1 MSDGLKFKAVI
12 FLLSCRFLIT
22 FDLKACCRENWQWV
36 CIVIWMPDIK
46 DIPMVMV
53 LLSSFS
59 RKGGWRTDARTYVC
73 MDSQPSKLFEIDGAP
88 LARLRRTVALVMSHK
103 WFDTLWEDNR
113 TNNRKNAA
121 SPKTI
126 TTANKQINNKLTR
139 ATTVMIKSDDSK
151 KVQSSLSNTTE
162 IHPYVLF
169 VIGCLNN
176 WIGFIK
182 SQSIYPEGGGG
193 LGGRG

>member
-1 MSDGLKFKAVI
+1 MSDGLKFKAVT

-46 DIPMVMV
+46 DVPTVMM

-73 MDSQPSKLFEIDGAP
+73 TDSHVTTKTFWHVWGSARAPSAHGSSCN
-88 LARLRRTVALVMSHK
+88 VSHK

-113 TNNRKNAA
+113 TNNRNNAA
-121 SPKTI
+121 SPKKI

-139 ATTVMIKSDDSK
+139 AATLMIKSDESK

-193 LGGRG
+193 V